1 MRANHTDDHLAAVA
15 AVKCARGNAYCS
27 TRHIVRG
34 RRQGSSRRGNRH
46 RVSKERW
53 RQTQTSHPPHA
64 CLHEHTLPRVSQS
77 YTLWRRPG
85 VQVGGLLRLWALLTA
100 CPSSSARPALWSVRA
115 DSQYRTHQ
123 AWRCRPTPCP
133 QKSGAPHRSL
143 VTCTSPV
150 RRYFIVSTHTYTPTQ
165 AHAHKHTH
173 THTHTHTNV

>member
-1 MRANHTDDHLAAVA
+1 MVQR
-15 AVKCARGNAYCS
+15 
-27 TRHIVRG
+27 
-34 RRQGSSRRGNRH
+34 
-46 RVSKERW
+46 

-64 CLHEHTLPRVSQS
+64 CLRGHTLPRVSQS
-77 YTLWRRPG
+77 YTLPTILWRRLG

-115 DSQYRTHQ
+115 CSQYRTHQ
-123 AWRCRPTPCP
+123 GWRCRPTPCP

-165 AHAHKHTH
+165 AHAHKHTLTPTHECIDTHIRAHKHTQICTH
-173 THTHTHTNV
+173 THTHTHTQSHVIERQQKQAEK